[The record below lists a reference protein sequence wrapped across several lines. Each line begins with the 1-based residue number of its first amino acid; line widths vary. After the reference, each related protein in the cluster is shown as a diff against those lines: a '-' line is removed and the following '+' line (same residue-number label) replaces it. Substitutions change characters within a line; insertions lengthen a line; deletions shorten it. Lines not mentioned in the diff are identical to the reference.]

1 MGAAAV
7 PNRIHESR
15 TEIGIP
21 AQTVAEIVRGVVF
34 APYVVIAAL
43 IDVLDFSYSV
53 ELKAVCPE
61 RMNRSVVQCVGTLSQ
76 SGCEYRLP
84 RRNSGH
90 HCILLVALQG
100 PSGSR
105 ALGIILRM
113 L

>member
-43 IDVLDFSYSV
+43 IDVLDCSYIV

-61 RMNRSVVQCVGTLSQ
+61 RMTRSVVQCVCTWSQ
-76 SGCEYRLP
+76 RGSGYRPP

-90 HCILLVALQG
+90 HCILLVAFQG
-100 PSGSR
+100 PSGTR
-105 ALGIILRM
+105 AL
-113 L
+113 